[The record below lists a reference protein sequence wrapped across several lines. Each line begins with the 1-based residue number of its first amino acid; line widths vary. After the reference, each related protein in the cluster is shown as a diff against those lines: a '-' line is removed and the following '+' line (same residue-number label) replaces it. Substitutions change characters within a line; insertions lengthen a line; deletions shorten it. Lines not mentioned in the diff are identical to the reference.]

1 MSFWWVCLCEKDEF
15 IGKIYLLK
23 ELRERRFW
31 NAENIW
37 ENFPLALWRRVQ
49 EGIHRRL
56 RIDNTESETV
66 QVFNAGRTEQH
77 STAKILMQREMQ
89 KHKMFLWSSCCCL
102 QLFFF
107 HKLTL
112 LWVSHPLIVPTLY
125 VFWNSLHQKS
135 SECESN
141 IFISVSAAGL
151 NKSVTLDKLDL
162 STTKQL

>member
-1 MSFWWVCLCEKDEF
+1 MSLSLW
-15 IGKIYLLK
+15 
-23 ELRERRFW
+23 ERRIHW
-31 NAENIW
+31 KNISVERIEREKILKRW
-37 ENFPLALWRRVQ
+37 KYLRKFPFSFVTQ
-49 EGIHRRL
+49 G
-56 RIDNTESETV
+56 
-66 QVFNAGRTEQH
+66 AGRNSPPLENRQH
-77 STAKILMQREMQ
+77 WKWNCTSVQCWQNWTAQQCTNSYAARNA
-89 KHKMFLWSSCCCL
+89 KHRMFLWSSCCCL

-135 SECESN
+135 ECESN